1 MSFMNKRLMCGLML
15 ISFGLG
21 GLVGCGDEE
30 EGGPADLR
38 LADLPAADPM
48 VYHTQNLG
56 VGLHHGATVQLKPGA
71 SANGVLERVR
81 PVVDHAF
88 LHVSGYDLF
97 AATFGEYLYY
107 AADSGAQ
114 ARNAGFF
121 QSNRAAARFQPRAG
135 DLVAEVKGA
144 MANLGEDFAS
154 YSVVLDFWNP
164 TAGWY
169 APWDGNTNR
178 PPTNFGFFRDDLR
191 EDFLAQIS
199 AVAQAHQPRYF
210 IVGSDMERLLLPGSS
225 TFSQAEFANYVNFFQ
240 QAVKAIHAVS
250 PQTQVGAGINWDRF
264 AQQVA
269 PAYVAALN
277 GAPASDAP
285 EGALRHE
292 DLHTAF
298 SAIVLPLVSAGDILA
313 LKSYVKPVDAQ
324 PSTYQFLRRLN
335 ELYQSDA
342 PLVWYSI
349 GSPVSASAGYTQQR
363 LYLEQFAE
371 WNAGLTPQ
379 VVAWGALMNI
389 DGSDVGSGEI
399 ASVCKG
405 MTGAANGFN
414 VALERCFD
422 GLFSSDLQPKP
433 VFQALRSAAK

>member
-1 MSFMNKRLMCGLML
+1 MSFMNKRWMLGLML
-15 ISFGLG
+15 ISLGLG
-21 GLVGCGDEE
+21 GPLGCGDEE
-30 EGGPADLR
+30 DSGPGELR
-38 LADLPAADPM
+38 LGELPAAEPM
-48 VYHTQNLG
+48 VYRTANLG

-71 SANGVLERVR
+71 SANGVLERMR

-88 LHVSGYDLF
+88 LHVASYDLF

-107 AADSGAQ
+107 SADSSAQ

-135 DLVAEVKGA
+135 DLLTEVKGA
-144 MANLGEDFAS
+144 MAALGQDFAS

-164 TAGWY
+164 TAAWY
-169 APWDGNTNR
+169 VPWDGNTNR
-178 PPTNFGFFRDDLR
+178 PPTNFGFYRDDLR
-191 EDFLAQIS
+191 QDLLAQIT

-210 IVGSDMERLLLPGSS
+210 IVGTDMERLLLPGAS

-240 QAVKAIHAVS
+240 QAVKAIHEVS
-250 PQTQVGAGINWDRF
+250 PQTKVGAGINWERF

-269 PAYVAALN
+269 PAWVASTD
-277 GAPASDAP
+277 PAAAGDAP
-285 EGALRHE
+285 PGAIRHE
-292 DLHTAF
+292 DLHAAF
-298 SAIVLPLVSAGDILA
+298 STILLPLVTSGDILA
-313 LKSYVKPVDAQ
+313 LKSYVKPTDAQ
-324 PSTYQFLRRLN
+324 PSTYQFLRRLPD
-335 ELYQSDA
+335 LYQTDA

-363 LYLEQFAE
+363 LYLEQFAA
-371 WNAGLTPQ
+371 WNAGLSPE

-389 DGSDVGSGEI
+389 DGADVGTGEI

-405 MTGAANGFN
+405 MTGSANGFN

-433 VFQALRSAAK
+433 VFQALRTAAK